1 MMNKDNNGVCKLPMN
16 GAYNMRDLGGYANA
30 FGKTVKYGKLF
41 RSDDLTAL
49 TSEDLDYLS
58 RLPLRMVIDFR
69 SKQETTSS
77 IDRLPQTVSK
87 RIELPIAAG
96 DISTLNFTNVASPEE
111 FMKSMYANVIR
122 NYQPM
127 LVSFFELLLDKK
139 ETPLLFHCTAGKD
152 RTGIAAALFLSA
164 MMVDREMI
172 MKDYM
177 LSAEFLKDKYAAI
190 VKRYPE
196 LEVMLTVKEEYLL
209 EAFKVIDEEYEGI
222 ENYLVNHLN
231 VDCANLRLLY
241 TE

>member
-1 MMNKDNNGVCKLPMN
+1 MNKENNSVCKLPMN
-16 GAYNMRDLGGYANA
+16 GTYNMRDLGGYTNA

-41 RSDDLTAL
+41 RSDDLTTL

-58 RLPLRMVIDFR
+58 RLPLRTVIDFR
-69 SKQETTSS
+69 SKQETKSGV
-77 IDRLPQTVSK
+77 DHLPQTVS
-87 RIELPIAAG
+87 RYIELPITAG
-96 DISTLNFTNVASPEE
+96 DISMLNFTNVESPEE

-122 NYQPM
+122 NYQST
-127 LVSFFELLLDKK
+127 LKSFFELLLDIKD
-139 ETPLLFHCTAGKD
+139 TPLLFHCTAGKD
-152 RTGIAAALFLSA
+152 RTGLAGALFLSA
-164 MMVDREMI
+164 MMVDRKEI

-177 LSAEFLKDKYAAI
+177 LSAEFLRDKYAHI

-209 EAFKVIDEEYEGI
+209 EAFRVIDEEFEGI
-222 ENYLVNHLN
+222 ENYLVDFLN